1 MTHRIIRIS
10 GSGSLLC
17 IKEKEKEQVKEESK
31 PVEDNPLTELNKLY
45 QSIRD

>member
-1 MTHRIIRIS
+1 MVKI
-10 GSGSLLC
+10 L
-17 IKEKEKEQVKEESK
+17 KEEKEKEQVKEESK